1 MESIINEGGCLCGAV
16 RYSVSGQ
23 PQRVV
28 HCHCRF
34 CQRSSGS
41 ASVVECFFPE
51 TAFVVLAGEPSVYQH
66 RSEGSGKLLHLSFCA
81 RCGTKLFSSM
91 ERYPGTIA
99 VLAGTFDN
107 PEWFEP
113 AEDLRYVFL
122 QSARAG
128 TVVPPGVRA
137 FEQASISADG
147 QLNTPQIYDDFH
159 VVAHRTR

>member
-1 MESIINEGGCLCGAV
+1 MNEGGCLCGAV
-16 RYSVSGQ
+16 RYRVVGR

-34 CQRSSGS
+34 CQRSSGG
-41 ASVVECFFPE
+41 ASVVECFFDDGAL
-51 TAFVVLAGEPSVYQH
+51 TVLAGEPLVYDH
-66 RSEGSGKLLHLSFCA
+66 RSEGSGRLLHLSFCS

-99 VLAGTFDN
+99 VLAGTFDD

-122 QSARAG
+122 SSARAG
-128 TVVPPGVRA
+128 TVIPPGVRA
-137 FEQASISADG
+137 FDQASISAAG
-147 QLNTPQIYDDFH
+147 QLNEPQIYDDFH
-159 VVAHRTR
+159 VVPHR